1 MLHLVFRDVGS
12 TSVLQRPF
20 KCSGLGAAAI
30 AGAGSFLYSF
40 SYVFILLNSLYS

>member
-12 TSVLQRPF
+12 TSVLQRPL

-30 AGAGSFLYSF
+30 AGAGSLIGGLF
-40 SYVFILLNSLYS
+40 